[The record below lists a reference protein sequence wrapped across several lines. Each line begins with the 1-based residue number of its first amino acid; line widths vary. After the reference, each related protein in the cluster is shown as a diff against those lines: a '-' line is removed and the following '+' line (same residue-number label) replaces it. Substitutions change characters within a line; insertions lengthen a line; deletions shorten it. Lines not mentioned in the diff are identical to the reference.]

1 MATAF
6 TPYRD
11 PRTAYG
17 RPIPVG
23 EATELPGMPPEQPQ
37 RAPAKAPAG
46 GIDAPPKVS
55 RGAAMA
61 AGARNLSIAALPVA
75 GAAALR
81 ATADNG
87 TGGVAPQT
95 VTKPGEIPAAL
106 GVADLKTSPPVRPPF
121 FAQSETG
128 RNVANALMAIPG
140 GTGIAAGIAALP
152 RVAANLPTA
161 ASRVVA
167 AAPAATEAV
176 RGTVLADGAMG
187 NITPG
192 GAAAATASPR
202 PDAGAGRGFVNP
214 PRVDPTQPPPT
225 NAPPVMSSI
234 GPGVSIVGG
243 LSPEEM
249 QAMAGRMRDIN
260 AATAQTQRG
269 IDAYGPGP
277 NGGGAGGFGGAT
289 LSSAN
294 RAQFDSTPSLSNL
307 PAAGQSV
314 RQFQDLKAAERE
326 GIRNR
331 ALAARGQDMLLAG
344 QQAGNADRL
353 DIAQLQANTQ
363 RDVAKIGAS
372 SRTTAAETQA
382 NARAAAAEAG
392 ARKFTVVPGGQEVQE
407 IGGMPTTI
415 KRPDRVFNN
424 ATGTFV
430 EQPGQQSG
438 PTATPRAEY
447 DKMPKGARYVGPDG
461 KTYVKG

>member
-1 MATAF
+1 MATGID

-17 RPIPVG
+17 RRIPVG
-23 EATELPGMPPEQPQ
+23 EATELPGMPLEPPRPAQQPATGNA
-37 RAPAKAPAG
+37 APS
-46 GIDAPPKVS
+46 KVS
-55 RGAAMA
+55 KVA
-61 AGARNLSIAALPVA
+61 AGARNLSIAALPAA
-75 GAAALR
+75 GAMALR
-81 ATADNG
+81 AGADNG

-95 VTKPGEIPAAL
+95 ATKPGEIPTAL
-106 GVADLKTSPPVRPPF
+106 GVADLRTSPPVRPPF

-152 RVAANLPTA
+152 RIAANAHTA

-192 GAAAATASPR
+192 GAAAATAPQR
-202 PDAGAGRGFVNP
+202 REAGGGRGFVNP
-214 PRVDPTQPPPT
+214 PAADPTQPPPT
-225 NAPPVMSSI
+225 NAPEVMSSI
-234 GPGVSIVGG
+234 GPGVSVVGNG
-243 LSPEEM
+243 DGGESVRAIDARTRAINE
-249 QAMAGRMRDIN
+249 QMA
-260 AATAQTQRG
+260 ATQRG

-277 NGGGAGGFGGAT
+277 QGGGAVGIGGAT

-294 RAQFDSTPSLSNL
+294 RQAFDSTPSLSNL

-326 GIRNR
+326 GIRQR
-331 ALAARGQDMLLAG
+331 DTTERGQD
-344 QQAGNADRL
+344 
-353 DIAQLQANTQ
+353 AQLQAQLAATGAQRGIADLNARTQ
-363 RDVAKIGAS
+363 RDVATIGAQA
-372 SRTTAAETQA
+372 RTTAAETQA

-392 ARKFTVVPGGQEVQE
+392 ARRFTVVPGGQEVQE

-415 KRPDRVFNN
+415 KKPDRVFNN

-430 EQPGQQSG
+430 EQPGQQTG

-447 DKMPKGARYVGPDG
+447 DKLPKGARYVGPDG